1 MGQDNKYENTA
12 IVLLWILG
20 KDFIVAKNVKF
31 NENDIM
37 KTAEEK
43 LNSASKEEWA
53 AGCMYLQK
61 IMKNIGKSN
70 RLWNVLHFIV
80 NLETDSDN

>member
-1 MGQDNKYENTA
+1 
-12 IVLLWILG
+12 
-20 KDFIVAKNVKF
+20 
-31 NENDIM
+31 M